1 MKAFFLVFSMVG
13 FYCSFA
19 YAQDKGKETKY
30 KRFSLP
36 NIDLPLQDSLQKRK
50 PVNLDSYIQKGDNSV
65 AIPNVYTKKDGESYT
80 MPVKKLNGKGL
91 APMPGT
97 ESLDKIDLKGQP
109 DSLKI
114 LGKDKK

>member
-13 FYCSFA
+13 FCYFFA
-19 YAQDKGKETKY
+19 YAQHKGKEAKY

-65 AIPNVYTKKDGESYT
+65 AIPNVYTKKEEESYA
-80 MPVKKLNGKGL
+80 MSVKKLNGKGL

-97 ESLDKIDLKGQP
+97 ENLDKIDLKGQP
-109 DSLKI
+109 DSLKF
-114 LGKDKK
+114 LGKYKK